1 MRKKHAIS
9 ILKRN
14 RQDGSSGAN
23 NHLREDVSSKEVI
36 NTKSK
41 TITIPGDLTRPHH
54 PEFLEELTELVFAED
69 LSDRI
74 LDTNLIERASQGSDP
89 LENLRASGVLCDDP
103 LETFS

>member
-1 MRKKHAIS
+1 AQKAVIGSSDERITEEVLELGASIAIRATKKLTEEMRKKHAIS

-41 TITIPGDLTRPHH
+41 TITILGDLTRPHH
-54 PEFLEELTELVFAED
+54 PEFLEELTELVFA
-69 LSDRI
+69 
-74 LDTNLIERASQGSDP
+74 
-89 LENLRASGVLCDDP
+89 
-103 LETFS
+103 